1 VNGPTS
7 ASPGA
12 PPGRRSEPVTAPRA
26 AMRTPTPASA
36 PMIFISYRRDDSGGH
51 VGRLYDSLAAK
62 FGTKRLFFDI
72 GSIGAGQ
79 DFVQVLQDAVA
90 RCAVL
95 LVVIGKRWPGTTAQ
109 GTRRIDDPND
119 FVRLEVKS
127 GLERDG
133 VRVIPVLVHGGSM
146 PTAEELPDDLKAL
159 VRRNA
164 IELTDSRWK
173 EDVGRLIAELDR
185 VIATPIHIPTVD
197 TLPSWSKWA
206 AAAVFVVGFGFLA
219 KNFLAHPVAPVAPSV
234 ATVPASAVVSAGI
247 PVGDP
252 SAPPTRIPSAAA
264 TALAQAKLWRSDAEL
279 TQIVIARPPGTAI
292 QTPFTTKYTFR
303 SPADGA
309 GIAIPDAG
317 KPEMLTDVSLTSIH
331 AIPDGFVDLDVAIDS
346 ARHAGMIGALQSA
359 TLFTPTSASRPAQP
373 TWKVT
378 PIATAGARAYYIDA
392 MTGQIVK
399 AAVVAAKPKATT
411 TTAPDNGGGFFHKFG
426 KAFKDHAP

>member
-1 VNGPTS
+1 
-7 ASPGA
+7 
-12 PPGRRSEPVTAPRA
+12 
-26 AMRTPTPASA
+26 
-36 PMIFISYRRDDSGGH
+36 MIFISYRRDDSGGH

-79 DFVQVLQDAVA
+79 DFVQVLQDAVS

-95 LVVIGKRWPGTTAQ
+95 LVVIGKRWPGVTAQ

-146 PTAEELPDDLKAL
+146 PTADELPDDLKAL

-185 VIATPIHIPTVD
+185 VIATPIHIPTVE

-206 AAAVFVVGFGFLA
+206 AGVVIAVGLGFLA
-219 KNFLAHPVAPVAPSV
+219 KGFLAHPAAAPAAPSV
-234 ATVPASAVVSAGI
+234 AVVPPSAVVSAGI

-252 SAPPTRIPSAAA
+252 SLPPTRIPSAAA
-264 TALAQAKLWRSDAEL
+264 TALANARQWRSDAEL

-309 GIAIPDAG
+309 GIAIPDQG
-317 KPEMLTDVSLTSIH
+317 KPEMLSNVSLASLH
-331 AIPDGFVDLDVAIDS
+331 PIPDGFIDLDVAIDS

-359 TLFTPTSASRPAQP
+359 TLFTPSSSGRPAQP

-378 PIATAGARAYYIDA
+378 PVGTAGSHSYYVDAR
-392 MTGQIVK
+392 TGQIVK
-399 AAVVAAKPKATT
+399 AVAVAAAPKPKSS
-411 TTAPDNGGGFFHKFG
+411 DNGGGFFRKFG
-426 KAFKDHAP
+426 KAFSHPDP